1 MKLARIA
8 VVVLLAAYV
17 ALGIHAQVLHLAQ
30 KPLPQ
35 YLMEDYGYYA
45 QAFARWRH
53 GQSPYADHTIGT
65 AFLYPPPSLLLVG
78 AFEALGPLAS
88 KYAGYATASLLALVG
103 ALALVVRGARTL
115 DGEPRERALR
125 EKAVRETSASEER
138 VYIAIALALGFAP
151 VAWCLYLGQ
160 VNLLVML
167 CLAAGFYLADRHPY
181 VAGSAIAV
189 GAAIKLT
196 PVALLVLM
204 LRARYAKVFVGFALA
219 LAALTGITALVFG
232 SELFGDYVGT
242 VRALKDSF
250 PLGLNGSIS
259 VLNTSYLLA
268 GALGLPTEGWY
279 GAAQLLWTAIL
290 GASMLLA
297 AWFGREQ
304 RHLLF
309 ALVVIGMTVVPNV
322 LWYHHLVFVIPALVT
337 LWLSPQSTRWL
348 RACAVLAFAIV
359 QLDGVLSPK
368 LDKLTTTPVL
378 VLLFGITLATMLAR
392 APRKLVLRRAVNLDG
407 EVSSHV
413 RH

>member
-1 MKLARIA
+1 MKLARTTVI
-8 VVVLLAAYV
+8 VLLAAYV
-17 ALGIHAQVLHLAQ
+17 ALGIHAQVAHLAL

-45 QAFARWRH
+45 QAFARWQR

-78 AFEALGPLAS
+78 ALEALGPLAV
-88 KYAGYATASLLALVG
+88 KYAGYATASLLAFVG
-103 ALALVVRGARTL
+103 GLALVVRGARTL
-115 DGEPRERALR
+115 EGEPRERALR
-125 EKAVRETSASEER
+125 ERALRETFASEER
-138 VYIAIALALGFAP
+138 VYIALALALGFAP

-160 VNLLVML
+160 VNLFVMF

-181 VAGSAIAV
+181 AAGAAIAI

-204 LRARYAKVFVGFALA
+204 LRTRYAKVFVGFVLA
-219 LAALTGITALVFG
+219 LAVLTGITVVVFG
-232 SELFGDYVGT
+232 SALFGDYVGT

-259 VLNTSYLLA
+259 VLNTLYLLA
-268 GALGLPTEGWY
+268 GALGLPNEGWY
-279 GAAQLLWTAIL
+279 GAVQLLWTGSV
-290 GASMLLA
+290 GAAMLA
-297 AWFGREQ
+297 AAWYGRAQ

-309 ALVVIGMTVVPNV
+309 ALVVLGMTVVPNV

-337 LWLSPQSTRWL
+337 LWLSPQSTPWL
-348 RACAVLAFAIV
+348 RAGAVLAFAIM

-378 VLLFGITLATMLAR
+378 VLLFGITLGTMLAR
-392 APRKLVLRRAVNLDG
+392 APRKLVLRRAVNLDV
-407 EVSSHV
+407 EVRSHV
-413 RH
+413 PH

>member
-8 VVVLLAAYV
+8 VIALLAAYV
-17 ALGIHAQVLHLAQ
+17 ALGIHAQVLHLTL

-45 QAFARWRH
+45 QALARWRQ

-78 AFEALGPLAS
+78 ALEALGPLAS
-88 KYAGYATASLLALVG
+88 KYAGYTTLSLLALVG
-103 ALALVVRGARTL
+103 ALALAVRGVRAI

-125 EKAVRETSASEER
+125 EKAVRETSASEKR
-138 VYIAIALALGFAP
+138 VYVAIALALGFAP

-160 VNLLVML
+160 VNLFVMF

-181 VAGSAIAV
+181 AAGTAIAI

-204 LRARYAKVFVGFALA
+204 LRARYLKVFVGFAFAVLA
-219 LAALTGITALVFG
+219 LIAATVLTFGTA
-232 SELFGDYVGT
+232 LFGDYVGT

-250 PLGLNGSIS
+250 PLGLNGSLS
-259 VLNTSYLLA
+259 LLNTLYLVA
-268 GALGLPTEGWY
+268 GALGLPISGWH
-279 GAAQLLWTAIL
+279 GAVQLLWTAAV
-290 GASMLLA
+290 GMSMLAA

-337 LWLSPQSTRWL
+337 LWLSPQSTPWL
-348 RACAVLAFAIV
+348 RAGAVLAFGV
-359 QLDGVLSPK
+359 MQLDSLLSPK

-378 VLLFGITLATMLAR
+378 VLLFALIFATMLGLV
-392 APRKLVLRRAVNLDG
+392 PRKLVLRRTANLGG
-407 EVSSHV
+407 EVRRRV
-413 RH
+413 